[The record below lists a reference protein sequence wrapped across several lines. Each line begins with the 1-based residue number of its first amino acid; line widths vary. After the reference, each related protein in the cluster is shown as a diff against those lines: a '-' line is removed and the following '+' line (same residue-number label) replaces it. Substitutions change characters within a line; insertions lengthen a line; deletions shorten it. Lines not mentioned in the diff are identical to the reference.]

1 MTFFE
6 ATPGLDCMKY
16 VRLVRLEVIKVIIY
30 TIHFC
35 LVTTTGWLAE
45 KTKGNSVCW
54 FINLNNKSDS
64 LQRKF
69 SFLFSNFLVQSK

>member
-35 LVTTTGWLAE
+35 LVTTTG
-45 KTKGNSVCW
+45 
-54 FINLNNKSDS
+54 
-64 LQRKF
+64 
-69 SFLFSNFLVQSK
+69 